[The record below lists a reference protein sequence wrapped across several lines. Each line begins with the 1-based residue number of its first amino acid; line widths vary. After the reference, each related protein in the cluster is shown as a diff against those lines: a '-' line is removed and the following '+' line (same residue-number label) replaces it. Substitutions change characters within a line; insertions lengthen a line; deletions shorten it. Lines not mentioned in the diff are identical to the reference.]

1 MTHIYEFAK
10 PRIAEYITS
19 VIMKGS
25 ILLVV
30 CLLYFSLVR
39 CDQAEIPLIGDDWTI
54 SDTEGRVS
62 QKGVPAIVPGQVH
75 LDL

>member
-1 MTHIYEFAK
+1 
-10 PRIAEYITS
+10 
-19 VIMKGS
+19 MKWS

-39 CDQAEIPLIGDDWTI
+39 CDQAEIPLGGDTWTI
-54 SDTEGRVS
+54 SDTEGRVDK
-62 QKGVPAIVPGQVH
+62 KGVPAIVPGQVH